1 MNSTEICKLCT
12 GTFVIAFA
20 FAASSE
26 ALAAKPIQRDDLRA
40 PEIVE
45 IQNDKNVY
53 RVGDRVWSLYYITK
67 DGVVVIDPCGKRIAE
82 RMAQLIK
89 EKTNLPVKYVIY
101 SHNHWDHI
109 AGAKVFKDQGAT
121 IIAHELA
128 AKNIREGN
136 PDVVAPDWIWA
147 GDKKTLSIGG
157 QDIEMTYFGYKS
169 HGEGNVVI
177 KLKETNGVYTADSFV
192 PDRML
197 FQYVADGISH
207 RYLRYRQDM
216 MKMDFSK
223 IYTVHVRTLAT
234 REDLQNSI
242 NFITDLRNE
251 TKRVLKSGV
260 SGFDAPYKVQLPQWS
275 HLLMYKEWL
284 PLNVMKVVQEETLG
298 Y

>member
-1 MNSTEICKLCT
+1 M
-12 GTFVIAFA
+12 
-20 FAASSE
+20 
-26 ALAAKPIQRDDLRA
+26 RA

-136 PDVVAPDWIWA
+136 PDVVAPDW
-147 GDKKTLSIGG
+147 
-157 QDIEMTYFGYKS
+157 
-169 HGEGNVVI
+169 
-177 KLKETNGVYTADSFV
+177 
-192 PDRML
+192 
-197 FQYVADGISH
+197 
-207 RYLRYRQDM
+207 RQENA
-216 MKMDFSK
+216 
-223 IYTVHVRTLAT
+223 VNWRA
-234 REDLQNSI
+234 
-242 NFITDLRNE
+242 
-251 TKRVLKSGV
+251 
-260 SGFDAPYKVQLPQWS
+260 
-275 HLLMYKEWL
+275 
-284 PLNVMKVVQEETLG
+284 
-298 Y
+298 

>member
-109 AGAKVFKDQGAT
+109 AGAKVFMDQGAT

-169 HGEGNVVI
+169 QVR
-177 KLKETNGVYTADSFV
+177 ETWLSSSKTQTAYTPLTPLCQTACSFNM
-192 PDRML
+192 PQTASHIDTC
-197 FQYVADGISH
+197 AIS
-207 RYLRYRQDM
+207 
-216 MKMDFSK
+216 
-223 IYTVHVRTLAT
+223 RT
-234 REDLQNSI
+234 
-242 NFITDLRNE
+242 
-251 TKRVLKSGV
+251 
-260 SGFDAPYKVQLPQWS
+260 
-275 HLLMYKEWL
+275 
-284 PLNVMKVVQEETLG
+284 
-298 Y
+298 